1 MQRYHLTPYSFT
13 HVHLSPA
20 RLLSCAG
27 RVIEVKTALLVTPIN
42 LRNMY
47 SEDFENGNGDSLVIT
62 K

>member
-27 RVIEVKTALLVTPIN
+27 RVIEVMTALLVTPHN
-42 LRNMY
+42 PRNMY
-47 SEDFENGNGDSLVIT
+47 FEDVKNANGESLVIT
-62 K
+62 T